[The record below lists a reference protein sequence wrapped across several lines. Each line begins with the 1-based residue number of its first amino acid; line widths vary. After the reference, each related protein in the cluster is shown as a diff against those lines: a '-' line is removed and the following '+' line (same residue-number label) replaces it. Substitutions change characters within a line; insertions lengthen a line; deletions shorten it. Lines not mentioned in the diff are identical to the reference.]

1 MADVRVITGLFLR
14 EGGAEGSVVAES
26 PLARRPR
33 VIGLHAPPEVQ
44 RAEGRVERRGKREA
58 PWIRAKLACAAVRG

>member
-1 MADVRVITGLFLR
+1 M
-14 EGGAEGSVVAES
+14 VAES